1 MGRKTVLLTCW
12 RKSLTLCQ
20 SPLPVLD
27 QHFEPLRVSGHEL
40 VGLAEAELDRIVASV
55 KGVVKG
61 RLV

>member
-1 MGRKTVLLTCW
+1 M
-12 RKSLTLCQ
+12 CQ